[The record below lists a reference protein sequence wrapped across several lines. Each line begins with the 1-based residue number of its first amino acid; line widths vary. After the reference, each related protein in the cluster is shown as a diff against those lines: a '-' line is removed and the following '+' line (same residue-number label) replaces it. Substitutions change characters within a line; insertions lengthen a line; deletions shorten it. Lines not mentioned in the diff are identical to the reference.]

1 MRKFLI
7 ERRIPGVEQLDS
19 CGLSEA
25 AHKSNCALAD
35 LAPRAQWIESY
46 VVDGGTVCVYL
57 ADDEHVDRDTVFGVS
72 RSLVVRP
79 SEGTPD
85 SPRPDLPG
93 IRYGFRLSRSTAS
106 GEAVSR

>member
-19 CGLSEA
+19 CGLAEA
-25 AHKSNCALAD
+25 AAKSNAALAD

-57 ADDEHVDRDTVFGVS
+57 AEDERAIRDHAAKSGFPANKITE
-72 RSLVVRP
+72 VRRMIDP
-79 SEGTPD
+79 T
-85 SPRPDLPG
+85 
-93 IRYGFRLSRSTAS
+93 TAV
-106 GEAVSR
+106 G

>member
-19 CGLSEA
+19 CGLSVA
-25 AHKSNCALAD
+25 ARKSNDALAA

-57 ADDEHVDRDTVFGVS
+57 AEDEQAIRDHAAKSGFPADKITE
-72 RSLVVRP
+72 VRRTIDP
-79 SEGTPD
+79 T
-85 SPRPDLPG
+85 
-93 IRYGFRLSRSTAS
+93 TA
-106 GEAVSR
+106 V

>member
-25 AHKSNCALAD
+25 ARKSNGALAE
-35 LAPRAQWIESY
+35 LAPRVQWVESY

-57 ADDEHVDRDTVFGVS
+57 AEDEQAILDHAAKSGFPANKITE
-72 RSLVVRP
+72 VRRTIDP
-79 SEGTPD
+79 T
-85 SPRPDLPG
+85 
-93 IRYGFRLSRSTAS
+93 T
-106 GEAVSR
+106 AVS

>member
-19 CGLSEA
+19 CGLAEA
-25 AHKSNCALAD
+25 ARKSNAALAD

-57 ADDEHVDRDTVFGVS
+57 AEDEQAIRDHAAKSGFPADKITEVRRVFD
-72 RSLVVRP
+72 P
-79 SEGTPD
+79 T
-85 SPRPDLPG
+85 
-93 IRYGFRLSRSTAS
+93 TA
-106 GEAVSR
+106 V

>member
-19 CGLSEA
+19 CGLSA
-25 AHKSNCALAD
+25 AARKSNDALAA

-57 ADDEHVDRDTVFGVS
+57 AEDEQAIRDHAAKSGFPADKITE
-72 RSLVVRP
+72 VRRTIDP
-79 SEGTPD
+79 T
-85 SPRPDLPG
+85 
-93 IRYGFRLSRSTAS
+93 TA
-106 GEAVSR
+106 V

>member
-19 CGLSEA
+19 CGLAEA
-25 AHKSNCALAD
+25 ARKSNDALAD

-57 ADDEHVDRDTVFGVS
+57 AQDEQAIRDHAAKSGFPANKITE
-72 RSLVVRP
+72 VRRTIDP
-79 SEGTPD
+79 T
-85 SPRPDLPG
+85 
-93 IRYGFRLSRSTAS
+93 TAV
-106 GEAVSR
+106 G

>member
-19 CGLSEA
+19 CGLAEA
-25 AHKSNCALAD
+25 ARTSNAALAD

-57 ADDEHVDRDTVFGVS
+57 AEDEQAIRDHAAKSGFPADKITE
-72 RSLVVRP
+72 VRRTIDP
-79 SEGTPD
+79 T
-85 SPRPDLPG
+85 
-93 IRYGFRLSRSTAS
+93 TA
-106 GEAVSR
+106 V

>member
-19 CGLSEA
+19 CGLAEA
-25 AHKSNCALAD
+25 ARKSNGVLAD

-57 ADDEHVDRDTVFGVS
+57 AEDEQAIRDHAAKSGFPANQITE
-72 RSLVVRP
+72 VRRMIDP
-79 SEGTPD
+79 T
-85 SPRPDLPG
+85 
-93 IRYGFRLSRSTAS
+93 TAI
-106 GEAVSR
+106 G

>member
-19 CGLSEA
+19 CGLAEA
-25 AHKSNCALAD
+25 ARKSNGALAD

-57 ADDEHVDRDTVFGVS
+57 AEDEQAIRDHAAKSGFPADKITE
-72 RSLVVRP
+72 VRRTIDP
-79 SEGTPD
+79 T
-85 SPRPDLPG
+85 
-93 IRYGFRLSRSTAS
+93 TAV
-106 GEAVSR
+106 G

>member
-25 AHKSNCALAD
+25 ARKSNGVLAD
-35 LAPRAQWIESY
+35 LAPRVQWQESY

-57 ADDEHVDRDTVFGVS
+57 AEDEQAIRDHAAKSGFPANKITE
-72 RSLVVRP
+72 VRRMIDP
-79 SEGTPD
+79 T
-85 SPRPDLPG
+85 
-93 IRYGFRLSRSTAS
+93 TA
-106 GEAVSR
+106 V

>member
-7 ERRIPGVEQLDS
+7 ERRIPGAEQLDS

-25 AHKSNCALAD
+25 ARKSNDALAD

-57 ADDEHVDRDTVFGVS
+57 AEDEQAIRDHAAKSGFPADKITE
-72 RSLVVRP
+72 VRRTIDP
-79 SEGTPD
+79 T
-85 SPRPDLPG
+85 
-93 IRYGFRLSRSTAS
+93 TAI
-106 GEAVSR
+106 G

>member
-19 CGLSEA
+19 CGLAEA
-25 AHKSNCALAD
+25 ARTSNDALAA

-57 ADDEHVDRDTVFGVS
+57 AEDEQAIRDHAAKSGFPANKITE
-72 RSLVVRP
+72 VRRVIDP
-79 SEGTPD
+79 T
-85 SPRPDLPG
+85 
-93 IRYGFRLSRSTAS
+93 TA
-106 GEAVSR
+106 V